1 MVGPAL
7 GGVPETALWTLR
19 NRAVEAMR
27 PDSYLDD
34 PEAVRLYRT
43 LQQDAGEDFERFGKP
58 SQSHPL
64 RALAVDAAVRDFL
77 ADHPRG
83 PVVALGEG
91 LQTTYWRLGRPDVAW
106 YSIDLPE
113 IVDVQQRLLPEEKAI
128 TRIARSA
135 LDRAW
140 LEEVPA
146 GPAILTAE
154 GLFMYL
160 PKDEVHALIAD
171 LATHFPGGRLLYDSI
186 PAWFSAM
193 TLKGKVKLSDR
204 YVAPPMPTTQTV
216 SEAARLPET
225 IPGVA
230 AARDILLP
238 PGRGRWASPALR
250 AVAGAPWVRDR
261 RPSITLLTFAGA

>member
-91 LQTTYWRLGRPDVAW
+91 LQTTYWRLDRPDVAW
-106 YSIDLPE
+106 YSVDLPE
-113 IVDVQQRLLPEEKAI
+113 IVEVQQRLLPEEKAI

-140 LEEVPA
+140 LDEVAA
-146 GPAILTAE
+146 GPAIITAE

-171 LATHFPGGRLLYDSI
+171 LATHFAGGRLLYD
-186 PAWFSAM
+186 
-193 TLKGKVKLSDR
+193 
-204 YVAPPMPTTQTV
+204 
-216 SEAARLPET
+216 RLPET
-225 IPGVA
+225 ILGVA
-230 AARDILLP
+230 AAHDVLLP